1 MGCAMEVFLA
11 RQPIFDTKLQVV
23 AYEILYRS
31 SNKNIYDLSM
41 DGDLATTS
49 VVVDSLVNF
58 GIRRLTNGKMAFI
71 NFTKKL
77 LMDDLPTLFDKESLT
92 VEILETLE
100 VDAPLVEKCKEL
112 KNKGYILALDD
123 FSGDDTFDLIMP
135 YIDIIK
141 VDFQV
146 LKSEGRHYIADKYK
160 KLGVK
165 LLAEKVETKYDYEE
179 ALRMGYQLFQGYFF
193 EKPVMCKAKSV
204 QSSTYSYLEVLKETM
219 NEEPDFN
226 RLADIIRK
234 DFSLTYKLLRLIN
247 SPAFYT
253 VNVITSINH
262 ALTLLGINEIR
273 KWTTLIMLRDL
284 SLNKPDELV
293 KVSLIRAM
301 FAEKIAGSLGL
312 GDRDTEAFFL
322 GLFSLIDTIMEKPLY
337 DIIEPLPL
345 RGDLKSALM
354 GVHNTFH
361 DILLLLKHYEQGN
374 WDSVVEIAKKNDM
387 HHSVISDMYVL
398 AVEESMKYI
407 GEM

>member
-1 MGCAMEVFLA
+1 MEVFLA

-31 SNKNIYDLSM
+31 GNKNIYDLSI

-58 GIRRLTNGKMAFI
+58 GIPRLTNGKVAFI

-77 LMDDLPTLFDKESLT
+77 LMDDLPTLFEKETLT

-100 VDAPLVEKCKEL
+100 VDKPLVEKCKEL
-112 KNKGYILALDD
+112 KNKGYTLALDD

-146 LKSEGRHYIADKYK
+146 LQTEGRHFIANKYK

-165 LLAEKVETKYDYEE
+165 LLAEKVENKYDYDE
-179 ALRMGYQLFQGYFF
+179 ALGMGYDLFQGYFF
-193 EKPVMCKAKSV
+193 EKPVMCKAKSI
-204 QSSTYSYLEVLKETM
+204 QTSTYSYLEVLKETM
-219 NEEPDFN
+219 TEEPDFN
-226 RLADIIRK
+226 RLSDIIRK

-253 VNVITSINH
+253 VNVITSVNH

-273 KWTTLIMLRDL
+273 KWTTLIMIRDL
-284 SLNKPDELV
+284 CSNKPDELV
-293 KVSLIRAM
+293 KVSLIRAI
-301 FAEKIAGSLGL
+301 FAEKISSLLGL
-312 GDRDTEAFFL
+312 GKRDTEAFLL

-345 RGDLKSALM
+345 RSDLKSALM
-354 GVHNTFH
+354 GVHNSFH
-361 DILLLLKHYEQGN
+361 DILVILKYYEQGN
-374 WDSVVEIAKKNDM
+374 WDLVIEITQKM
-387 HHSVISDMYVL
+387 GIHYSLVSDFYVS
-398 AVEESMKYI
+398 AVEESTRYI